1 MESEL
6 RQLLIG
12 LDDSVVGKLATN
24 DVRSLND
31 AKDLTADDLKELGFA
46 VGTRNKLLK
55 LFADPAAS
63 MPVASPV
70 PANGLGAKW
79 SGEELTKFKS
89 VFEACSGQD
98 AASKAKRERL
108 YPCWDT
114 NGNGFLSLAEVDLG
128 IKTTLIGELKD
139 KVLGEHIWRRFR
151 KSYIRAFVDAA
162 DAAPQRGGKAYT
174 NTGAGGKRR
183 SVDDDDYVTRRE
195 FRLLICYLCTYAAMY
210 ELFAAIDGSSEGVT
224 VEDDNR
230 ITPEEWEAALPLI
243 TSAASS
249 WAPFVAL
256 QTATAESF
264 QEIDLNKG
272 GYVLLTELCEWLELG
287 EKRANTPTGILLG
300 VGEDVNDGQRT
311 YGSPQ

>member
-1 MESEL
+1 MIHEQAAAGCNGSQAQSCLVLLALAMESEL

-128 IKTTLIGELKD
+128 IKVG
-139 KVLGEHIWRRFR
+139 
-151 KSYIRAFVDAA
+151 
-162 DAAPQRGGKAYT
+162 
-174 NTGAGGKRR
+174 RR
-183 SVDDDDYVTRRE
+183 SALSPHAEPAHTDSAPRKA
-195 FRLLICYLCTYAAMY
+195 FL
-210 ELFAAIDGSSEGVT
+210 GSG
-224 VEDDNR
+224 
-230 ITPEEWEAALPLI
+230 
-243 TSAASS
+243 
-249 WAPFVAL
+249 APR
-256 QTATAESF
+256 
-264 QEIDLNKG
+264 
-272 GYVLLTELCEWLELG
+272 GY
-287 EKRANTPTGILLG
+287 NP
-300 VGEDVNDGQRT
+300 
-311 YGSPQ
+311 